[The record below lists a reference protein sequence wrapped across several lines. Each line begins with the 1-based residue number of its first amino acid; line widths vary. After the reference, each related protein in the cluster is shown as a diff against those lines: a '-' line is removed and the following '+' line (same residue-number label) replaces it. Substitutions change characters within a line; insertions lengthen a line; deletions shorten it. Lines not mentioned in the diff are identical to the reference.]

1 VGRAGGGVKPH
12 GKGIQLTIYYRGERL
27 RPTLPVPPT
36 AGNLKYANR
45 LLSEIRSK
53 IRVGAFDPADYFPE
67 YRGLPKLG
75 ASSAQTF
82 DHYVDTFLAAGKARL
97 SPSTLDVYRKVLKG
111 FWLPRFEGRG
121 INTIRHSEI
130 TLVMGETPWKSLKT
144 YNNWLS
150 CLRRVFA
157 LAKADGLKTDPT
169 DGIAFAKPQRA
180 EPDPF
185 SREEADKIIAWFRAR
200 ESTYADYFEFAFYAG
215 MRPSEQIAVLWDDCD
230 LTANVITVRRARVV
244 GVDRAATKTSVSRQV
259 ELSGRAVG
267 ALRRQQSRSRVA
279 GKHVW
284 LNPYTG
290 KRFADEQ
297 SQWKAWGSALK
308 ALGLRYRVPYQTR
321 HTCATIMLMA
331 GANPAWCAKQL
342 GHSPEMFWRVY
353 SKWIEGA
360 DRGKELAKVEHFLT
374 ATGTATKK

>member
-1 VGRAGGGVKPH
+1 MGNGGVKPH

-27 RPTLPVPPT
+27 RPTLTIAPTPP
-36 AGNLKYANR
+36 NLRYAAR
-45 LLSEIRSK
+45 LLVEIRGK
-53 IRVGAFDPADYFPE
+53 IKAGTFEPADYFPE

-75 ASSAQTF
+75 SSQAQTF
-82 DHYVDTFLAAGKARL
+82 EHYVDTFLSAGKARL

-111 FWLPRFEGRG
+111 FWLPRFVDRP
-121 INTIRHSEI
+121 INGIRHSEI
-130 TLVMGETPWKSLKT
+130 TLIMGETPWKSLKT

-157 LAKADGLKTDPT
+157 LAVADGLKADPT
-169 DGIAFAKPQRA
+169 TGIAFARPQKA
-180 EPDPF
+180 DPDPF
-185 SREEADKIIAWFRAR
+185 NRDEADKIIAWFRERNAA
-200 ESTYADYFEFAFYAG
+200 YADYFEFAFYVG
-215 MRPSEQIAVLWDDCD
+215 MRPSEQIAMLWEDCD
-230 LTANVITVRRARVV
+230 LTTNTLTVRRARVV
-244 GVDRAATKTSVSRQV
+244 GVDRGSTKTAVSRQV

-267 ALRRQQSRSRVA
+267 ALRRQEARSRLA

-284 LNPYTG
+284 LNPTTG

-297 SQWKAWGSALK
+297 SQWKVWGSAIK
-308 ALGLRYRVPYQTR
+308 ALGFRYRVPYQTR

-353 SKWIEGA
+353 SKWIDGA
-360 DRGKELAKVEHFLT
+360 DKGKELAKVERFLT